1 MVLFERRSE
10 SKSQLMMK
18 ENVRDGSQNVLKNV
32 EIGISTTEEDFTY
45 QQRDTSSLQSS
56 WLEEISGFYDCVF
69 AASLQ
74 QGIQQDI
81 SKIIP
86 ASLCFWSCGSEGGSW
101 VGIVSGA
108 SQWIKKWFLVMICG
122 HLN

>member
-56 WLEEISGFYDCVF
+56 RLEEISGFYDCVF

-86 ASLCFWSCGSEGGSW
+86 ASLCFWSCGSEGGS
-101 VGIVSGA
+101 
-108 SQWIKKWFLVMICG
+108 
-122 HLN
+122 